1 MGAHHRRESPGA
13 AMDRPTFDEAPQGY
27 DPRQVDEYLG
37 VLWRYASEV
46 TSRAAA
52 AEAAL
57 RHERDRREAEA
68 RLAEGLPA
76 QAGGRIGLMLEIAQR
91 EAEDIIAGARHLAES
106 ALEEAVAQ
114 AGANHPIVREAREQ
128 AEKLILDA
136 VEESRRLALTRHED
150 LEAEIVRGTHSLEA
164 LRRQQGEIIGAVLRL
179 RRLLGGDEIDRA
191 VTDLAR
197 AGVSPDGVAADSG
210 LDGRRGGRAD
220 AGAPAGPNLAGAPS
234 VDSSAAPFT
243 PGRPAAGPGH
253 PAAPEQP
260 GPPGQPGSQ
269 PQPGGAASSL
279 HFPASDHAGHTGGVD
294 STGDPLRGPG
304 GTGHAGTG
312 QAGGVGPGGS
322 AYAAAG
328 YAAGHAAASP
338 AGTGHLGTGHTSAGH
353 AGTGHTGTSHL
364 GAGSVGAGSVGA
376 GHVGAGHVGASRAGA
391 TSSGGS
397 TGGTWAASSRLTA
410 ETGPAAPS
418 AAATV
423 GSATVGA
430 RRGPGRHRQQQRD
443 VPEAEPYPTDL
454 AGGFVP
460 GGPAAGG
467 AGTGPV
473 RMPAAGYRPAAEED
487 ILDAEIVEE

>member
-68 RLAEGLPA
+68 RLAEGVPA

-197 AGVSPDGVAADSG
+197 AGLSPEDVASEDVASAG
-210 LDGRRGGRAD
+210 GAGGRRGARAGSGAPAHPHP
-220 AGAPAGPNLAGAPS
+220 AGAP
-234 VDSSAAPFT
+234 SAAPFT
-243 PGRPAAGPGH
+243 PGRSPAGPGQ
-253 PAAPEQP
+253 PAMSEQP
-260 GPPGQPGSQ
+260 VPPGQPGSPQ
-269 PQPGGAASSL
+269 PGSPQPGPGGAASSR
-279 HFPASDHAGHTGGVD
+279 HFPSSSGHTNTGTGQTGV
-294 STGDPLRGPG
+294 GGPG
-304 GTGHAGTG
+304 GTAY
-312 QAGGVGPGGS
+312 AAPG
-322 AYAAAG
+322 YAAAG
-328 YAAGHAAASP
+328 YAAAGHTAGGP
-338 AGTGHLGTGHTSAGH
+338 AGTGHLGASRT
-353 AGTGHTGTSHL
+353 
-364 GAGSVGAGSVGA
+364 
-376 GHVGAGHVGASRAGA
+376 GASASAAAGA
-391 TSSGGS
+391 TGSMGGL
-397 TGGTWAASSRLTA
+397 GGAWATSSRLTA
-410 ETGPAAPS
+410 DNGQTAPS
-418 AAATV
+418 AAAGPATA
-423 GSATVGA
+423 GATAAGPATAGAATVGA
-430 RRGPGRHRQQQRD
+430 RRGPGRHRQRD

-454 AGGFVP
+454 PGGFVP
-460 GGPAAGG
+460 GGPAGG
-467 AGTGPV
+467 DAGTGPV
-473 RMPAAGYRPAAEED
+473 RMPPAGYRPAAEED
-487 ILDAEIVEE
+487 IIDAEIVEE

>member
-234 VDSSAAPFT
+234 VDPSADPFT

-294 STGDPLRGPG
+294 SAGDPLRGPG
-304 GTGHAGTG
+304 GTGHAG
-312 QAGGVGPGGS
+312 A
-322 AYAAAG
+322 
-328 YAAGHAAASP
+328 
-338 AGTGHLGTGHTSAGH
+338 GHLGTGHTSAGH

-364 GAGSVGAGSVGA
+364 GAGSVGAG
-376 GHVGAGHVGASRAGA
+376 HVGASRAGASAPAGA

-443 VPEAEPYPTDL
+443 VPEAEPYPTEL

>member
-210 LDGRRGGRAD
+210 RAD
-220 AGAPAGPNLAGAPS
+220 AGAPVGPNLAGAPS
-234 VDSSAAPFT
+234 VDPSAAPFT
-243 PGRPAAGPGH
+243 PGHPAAGPGH

-269 PQPGGAASSL
+269 SQSQPGGAASSP

-294 STGDPLRGPG
+294 SAGDPLRGPG

-328 YAAGHAAASP
+328 YAAGH
-338 AGTGHLGTGHTSAGH
+338 T
-353 AGTGHTGTSHL
+353 GTGHTGTSHL
-364 GAGSVGAGSVGA
+364 GAGSVGL

-391 TSSGGS
+391 SAPAGATSSGGS
-397 TGGTWAASSRLTA
+397 THGAWAASSRLTA
-410 ETGPAAPS
+410 ETSPAAPS
-418 AAATV
+418 AAAGAATV
-423 GSATVGA
+423 GSATAGA